1 MKPLMGKGQTWLSV
15 IVLLA
20 SASCRERTTL
30 PVKTEQPATPT
41 APPASPAAA
50 ETPEPEVAA
59 VTPAPTATPKRVIEL
74 AEIIAD
80 PTLWPKTVAIKKA
93 MEFPAVIQGKAVGKL
108 NVPSGTLTH
117 LVQIRNGMMGLEY
130 KGGGGWHKPEETDL
144 LERVRATQK

>member
-1 MKPLMGKGQTWLSV
+1 MGKGQTWLSV

-20 SASCRERTTL
+20 SAGCRERVTV

-41 APPASPAAA
+41 PTPAPPVAA

-59 VTPAPTATPKRVIEL
+59 ITPEPTPTPKRVIEL

-93 MEFPAVIQGKAVGKL
+93 MEFPAVINGKAVGKL
-108 NVPSGTLTH
+108 NIPSGTLTH
-117 LVQIRNGMMGLEY
+117 LVQIRNGMVGLEY

-144 LERVRATQK
+144 LERVRAAQK